1 MDCRISGKEK
11 IPRGNDGSRKLRAE
25 VRLLRAEKDTGRN
38 RDIFLKK
45 IRRDRE
51 EGRLSLIRQE
61 HIYRAIRNEHEKY
74 NYPILLLCEI
84 GGIARSSYY
93 KWLHHA
99 ETPNERLNEE
109 LAEKLERFHEKHPD
123 MGYRR
128 LNDKLRHDEDIQV
141 NDKRILRICRKK
153 QIRSNLKSRYNG
165 CTRASNNPAF
175 IAENILN
182 REFKAEH
189 LNEKWVTDVTEF
201 KYGNT
206 LDSVHKV
213 YLSAILDLCDRRPV
227 AYVIGDSNN
236 NALVFETFDK
246 AVKANP
252 GAHPIFHSDRGYQ
265 YTSRRFHQK
274 LEEAG
279 MVQSMS
285 RVAHCTDNGVM
296 EGFWGIL
303 KREMYYGKKFESREE
318 LEKAITE
325 YIDYYTNDRPQRG
338 LGVLTPMEFHEKQR
352 LAA

>member
-1 MDCRISGKEK
+1 M
-11 IPRGNDGSRKLRAE
+11 AE
-25 VRLLRAEKDTGRN
+25 L
-38 RDIFLKK
+38 
-45 IRRDRE
+45 
-51 EGRLSLIRQE
+51 
-61 HIYRAIRNEHEKY
+61 
-74 NYPILLLCEI
+74 
-84 GGIARSSYY
+84 
-93 KWLHHA
+93 
-99 ETPNERLNEE
+99 ERL
-109 LAEKLERFHEKHPD
+109 HEKHPD